1 MADYTVN
8 TPKAHHQPRNG
19 GWEYSFYFT
28 VVFALA
34 LVVGLLTWSWRI
46 VTTGR
51 LPRLGPL
58 GRALADARAIAPII
72 YRS

>member
-8 TPKAHHQPRNG
+8 TPKAHHQSRDG
-19 GWEYSFYFT
+19 GWEYTLYFGA
-28 VVFALA
+28 VFALA